1 MMIDISSFK
10 TPIKPKADN
19 TLYNMRKSDLIEYI
33 RYLEN
38 NFNITMPVVYCLKCK
53 MFAHINGKSGHCYPW
68 HSVTL
73 CNDFCSYGQQKESS
87 HDD

>member
-1 MMIDISSFK
+1 MMIDIASFK
-10 TPIKPKADN
+10 TSIKPKADG

-38 NFNITMPVVYCLKCK
+38 NFNVTMPVVYCLKCK
-53 MFAHINGKSGHCYPW
+53 MFGHINGKSGHCYQW

-73 CNDFCSYGQQKESS
+73 CNDFCSYGEWRE
-87 HDD
+87 D